1 MCHTHRQPVD
11 NPDDLPET
19 GPHRVIPSWPGLQR
33 HRTTSRQHQL
43 RELPATDPAELA
55 SLAESSGEAGEFA
68 DFSGS
73 QNLLLD
79 D

>member
-55 SLAESSGEAGEFA
+55 SFTDATAETEAGA
-68 DFSGS
+68 DPAGS
-73 QNLLLD
+73 HDLLLD
-79 D
+79 

>member
-55 SLAESSGEAGEFA
+55 SLTDPTAGTGVGA
-68 DFSGS
+68 DPAGS
-73 QNLLLD
+73 HDLLLD
-79 D
+79 